1 MKPSTQESSCNS
13 RALLRHL
20 EWRAD
25 MTYFEWAWEGGPK
38 RQLIYWRFLC
48 VCGWTRKPHPGLCHQ
63 AGLPSGRPFRK
74 TCSSKPVPVIP
85 DVCSA
90 ALWVTEFTR
99 ICALGLGMM
108 LQLFSGDTRGSTQ
121 PLRIICS
128 FRWESSD
135 HGGYNF
141 PQQMSKVNTMLL
153 ILDSQHFQNKKVL
166 PNIFFFQTVYLCSI
180 SLGVLLWM

>member
-1 MKPSTQESSCNS
+1 M
-13 RALLRHL
+13 
-20 EWRAD
+20 
-25 MTYFEWAWEGGPK
+25 
-38 RQLIYWRFLC
+38 
-48 VCGWTRKPHPGLCHQ
+48 
-63 AGLPSGRPFRK
+63 
-74 TCSSKPVPVIP
+74 PVIP

-166 PNIFFFQTVYLCSI
+166 PNIFFFSDCLPLFHFIGGSALDVTRFMAGNESQLVK
-180 SLGVLLWM
+180 